1 MKKKPLISIVIPTYN
16 HANFLGRALKSVV
29 DQTYTNWEIVV
40 VDNHSTDN
48 TNEVMEGFID
58 QRITYLKINNN
69 GIIAASRNMGIR
81 EANGEWIAFLDSDD
95 WWTKDKLQKCFEAIN
110 DNVDFIYHYLEISS
124 NKPRY
129 LRRRLVKTPQV
140 NAPVIK
146 DLLVNGNKIHNS
158 SVVVRKSLLLEI
170 GGVNESPD
178 VIAAEDFDTYV
189 RIASI
194 TDNFICL
201 PHTFGYY
208 FVHDTNTSSIAR
220 KDMSISARNVV
231 AGFCN
236 LLDHQEKIRLKASFD
251 YSRGRFN
258 YSNGN
263 YREAIKNFLYA
274 TFHHNNFSFRVKALI
289 FLSGLV
295 ILKLPYNFVRRFNK
309 DTG

>member
-1 MKKKPLISIVIPTYN
+1 MRKKPLISIVIPTYN

-29 DQTYTNWEIVV
+29 DQTYTNWEIIVI
-40 VDNHSTDN
+40 DNHSTDH
-48 TNEVMEGFID
+48 TNEVMEVYSD
-58 QRITYLKINNN
+58 PRIKYLKINNN
-69 GIIAASRNMGIR
+69 GVIAASRNMGIQ

-95 WWTKDKLQKCFEAIN
+95 WWTEDKLQECFKAIN

-129 LRRRLVKTPQV
+129 LRRRLIKTPQV

-158 SVVVRKSLLLEI
+158 SVVVRKTLLLEI

-178 VIAAEDFDTYV
+178 VIAAEDFDTYL
-189 RIASI
+189 RIAAI

-201 PHTFGYY
+201 PHSFGYY

-231 AGFCN
+231 ASFYN
-236 LLDHQEKIRLKASFD
+236 LLDDQEKIKLKASFD

-263 YREAIKNFLYA
+263 YQEAIKNFLYA
-274 TFHHNNFSFRVKALI
+274 ISHHKNFSFRIKALI

-295 ILKLPYNFVRRFNK
+295 VLKLPYNFVRHFNK

>member
-1 MKKKPLISIVIPTYN
+1 MRKKPLISIVIPTYN

-29 DQTYTNWEIVV
+29 DQTFTNWEVIVI
-40 VDNHSTDN
+40 DNHSTDN
-48 TNEVMEGFID
+48 TYEIVEDFID
-58 QRITYLKINNN
+58 PRIKYLKINNN
-69 GIIAASRNMGIR
+69 GVIAASRNMGIR

-95 WWTKDKLQKCFEAIN
+95 WWTKDKLQECFEEIN

-140 NAPVIK
+140 NAPVIM

-158 SVVVRKSLLLEI
+158 SVVVRKALLLEI

-201 PHTFGYY
+201 PYTLGYY
-208 FVHDTNTSSIAR
+208 FVHDNNTSSIAR

-231 AGFCN
+231 AGFCH
-236 LLDHQEKIRLKASFD
+236 LLDHQEKIKLKASFD
-251 YSRGRFN
+251 YSKGRFN

-274 TFHHNNFSFRVKALI
+274 IFHHNNFSFRVKALI
-289 FLSGLV
+289 FLLV
-295 ILKLPYNFVRRFNK
+295 LVALKLPYKFIRRFNE
-309 DTG
+309 DNG

>member
-1 MKKKPLISIVIPTYN
+1 MRKNPLISIVIPTYN

-29 DQTYTNWEIVV
+29 DQTYTNWELVV
-40 VDNHSTDN
+40 IDNHSSDN
-48 TNEVMEGFID
+48 TNEIIEGFID
-58 QRITYLKINNN
+58 PRIKYLKINNN
-69 GIIAASRNMGIR
+69 GVIAASRNMGIR

-95 WWTKDKLQKCFEAIN
+95 WWTKDKLQQCVKVIN
-110 DNVDFIYHYLEISS
+110 DKVDFIYHYLEIAS

-140 NAPVIK
+140 NAPVIM

-158 SVVVRKSLLLEI
+158 SVVVRKALLLEI
-170 GGVNESPD
+170 GGINESPD
-178 VIAAEDFDTYV
+178 VIAAEDFDTYL

-208 FVHDTNTSSIAR
+208 FVHETNTSSIAR
-220 KDMSISARNVV
+220 KDMSISDQNVV

-236 LLDHQEKIRLKASFD
+236 LLDHQKKIKVKARFY
-251 YSRGRFN
+251 YSKGRFN

-263 YREAIKNFLYA
+263 YREAIKNFLYT
-274 TFHHNNFSFRVKALI
+274 TFHHNNNSFRVKALI
-289 FLSGLV
+289 FLSALV
-295 ILKLPYNFVRRFNK
+295 FFKLPYNFVRRFNK
-309 DTG
+309 NTG